1 MVVNRG
7 TGAIISGLQEEEHN
21 TMCMAIQGEKH
32 RQKETRATYLMGN
45 DHGNTQYFAFNTS
58 QEGREEKRRE
68 DRKAINHIRR
78 KKNMDWANNVC

>member
-1 MVVNRG
+1 MPSSAVCR
-7 TGAIISGLQEEEHN
+7 TRN
-21 TMCMAIQGEKH
+21 TTPCVWPYKG
-32 RQKETRATYLMGN
+32 RNTDSKETRATYLMGN

-78 KKNMDWANNVC
+78 KKNIDWTNNVC